1 MYFIPPLY
9 LQSTHQ
15 AAIWAALVYASTC
28 LSRGSRVTLT
38 IESGTA
44 LRNLIAA
51 PAGAEA
57 QKEGAAQE
65 GAAAQTPRRDGA
77 ARPSR
82 RRATATKGRDPTRD
96 QI

>member
-1 MYFIPPLY
+1 M
-9 LQSTHQ
+9 
-15 AAIWAALVYASTC
+15 
-28 LSRGSRVTLT
+28 TLT

-57 QKEGAAQE
+57 QQEGAAQG

-77 ARPSR
+77 ARPSAKSVGEGPRISATVAGQRQQRQRPNPATRPKETEGGGREGDKRR
-82 RRATATKGRDPTRD
+82 RRA
-96 QI
+96 